1 MAKQLDNNFSWLVN
15 TQTPEHLSHPYLV
28 VKERLHAK
36 CESDALAC
44 IFVNVISYREGR
56 PGIFIIY
63 ITDSVYA
70 NCNLNC
76 LHVDP
81 GAPV

>member
-44 IFVNVISYREGR
+44 IFVNVISYRE
-56 PGIFIIY
+56 Y
-63 ITDSVYA
+63 
-70 NCNLNC
+70 
-76 LHVDP
+76 
-81 GAPV
+81 